1 MASESKPKSRAELF
15 LARHSHWLATFA
27 LVLICFGFNS
37 VLNVADQ
44 IAVNFGAKETMPV
57 LARLT
62 LESIRV
68 LPVVGLAGILCS
80 GYLAVR
86 KAPPH
91 KLVTIYQLSCLA
103 FIVIMAA
110 LVVLVLF
117 NLSSPSGRL
126 SA

>member
-1 MASESKPKSRAELF
+1 MASESKPKSRASLF
-15 LARHSHWLATFA
+15 FARHSHWLTTLA
-27 LVLICFGFNS
+27 LVLTCATFHA
-37 VLNVADQ
+37 VLKVADQ
-44 IAVNFGAKETMPV
+44 VAAGFGTKDTMPV

-62 LESIRV
+62 LECIRV

-86 KAPPH
+86 KAPPP
-91 KLVTIYQLSCLA
+91 KSVTLYQLSCLA

-117 NLSSPSGRL
+117 NMAPHRV
-126 SA
+126 A